1 MFVAGQAAA
10 EPHAIQLRRAQGEVG
25 VQRMARELRTS
36 GSVRVWIVWTVASTV
51 VRVRCNVTPVA
62 RRGGCCCRAAVGVS
76 VRRDR
81 LSVNPGG
88 SSDHAYVLHT
98 SVGALRPG

>member
-1 MFVAGQAAA
+1 VFVAGQAAA

-51 VRVRCNVTPVA
+51 VRVRCNVTPVGVGAVAVLWGA
-62 RRGGCCCRAAVGVS
+62 RERQAVS
-76 VRRDR
+76 VT
-81 LSVNPGG
+81 
-88 SSDHAYVLHT
+88 A
-98 SVGALRPG
+98 RP

>member
-1 MFVAGQAAA
+1 VFVAGQAAA

-62 RRGGCCCRAAVGVS
+62 SGWVLLPCCC
-76 VRRDR
+76 
-81 LSVNPGG
+81 GG
-88 SSDHAYVLHT
+88 ERQA
-98 SVGALRPG
+98 